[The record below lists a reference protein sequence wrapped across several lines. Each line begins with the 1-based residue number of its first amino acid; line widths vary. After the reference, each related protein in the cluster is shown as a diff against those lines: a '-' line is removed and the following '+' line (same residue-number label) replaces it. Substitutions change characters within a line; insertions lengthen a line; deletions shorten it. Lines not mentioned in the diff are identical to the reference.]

1 MSVMTNAASAPI
13 SNAHW
18 PELRVQDWAETKD
31 TLHMWTQIIGKI
43 RLAQAPMINHW
54 WQTTLYVTPRG
65 LSTSSIP
72 LGQRLLDIEFD
83 FLEHQLRIRSSDGG
97 NQLVALE
104 PKSVAVFYAETM
116 AALRALNLDISIRAV
131 PTEVAVAIPFAEDDE
146 HASYDSGAA
155 QLFWGQ
161 LMQAHRVLTEFRS
174 GFIGKVSPVHFF
186 WGGFDLACT
195 RFSGRSAP
203 PHPGG
208 APNCADWVMVEG
220 YSRELS
226 SCGFWPGGSGEG
238 SFYTYAYPEPSGFG
252 QTSVTPATARYDAD
266 FRQFLLPYEAV
277 RTADDPDGALL
288 GFLQSAYAG
297 AADAGGW
304 DRAALERGPDEAEML
319 ERALRRR

>member
-1 MSVMTNAASAPI
+1 MSVMTDVANPHVSTAD
-13 SNAHW
+13 W
-18 PELRVQDWAETKD
+18 PKLRVRDWADTKD

-72 LGQRLLDIEFD
+72 QGHRLFDIEFD

-97 NQLVALE
+97 HELVRLE

-131 PTEVAVAIPFAEDDE
+131 PTEVAEAIPFPEDDE
-146 HASYDSGAA
+146 HASYDAGAVR
-155 QLFWGQ
+155 LFWGQ
-161 LMQAHRVLTEFRS
+161 LTQAHRVLTAFRS
-174 GFIGKVSPVHFF
+174 GFTGKVSPVHFF

-203 PHPGG
+203 AHRGG
-208 APNCADWVMVEG
+208 APNCPDWVMVEA

-226 SCGFWPGGSGEG
+226 SCGFWPAGSDEG
-238 SFYTYAYPEPSGFG
+238 SFYAYAYPEPAGFSE
-252 QTSVTPATARYDAD
+252 TAVTPAGAHYDAELGL
-266 FRQFLLPYEAV
+266 FLLPYQAV
-277 RTADDPDGALL
+277 RTAGDPDRALL

-304 DRAALERGPDEAEML
+304 DRAALERGSGE
-319 ERALRRR
+319 ALRRR